1 MTYQTSRLS
10 VVEVSSDTPQL
21 EILAGIPELLTPKVV
36 EHLPPY
42 FNNITSNSEAKN
54 WLQKMAT
61 ESLLFAV
68 KRMETNTLIGFVFVY
83 VEHGTDAH
91 IGYLLGESHWRKGY
105 ATELL
110 QGLIDFVITDKKWDK
125 LIAGVDA
132 SNKVS
137 SKLLLKLGFIE
148 QVNENKDMFFYE
160 HLLSQPPA

>member
-1 MTYQTSRLS
+1 
-10 VVEVSSDTPQL
+10 VVEVSRDTPQS
-21 EILAGIPELLTPKVV
+21 EILVRVPELLTPKVV
-36 EHLPPY
+36 ENLPPY
-42 FNNITSNSEAKN
+42 FNNINSNSAAKD
-54 WLQKMAT
+54 WLHKMVS
-61 ESLLFAV
+61 ESRLLAV
-68 KRMETNTLIGFVFVY
+68 KHRETNTLIGFVFIF

-110 QGLIDFVITDKKWDK
+110 QGLIYFVMNDKKWDK

-148 QVNENKDMFFYE
+148 QESENKEMLFYE
-160 HLLSQPPA
+160 HQLSQSQT